1 MNWLPR
7 KNVLV
12 PVDFSENSR
21 FGLQTAREMVDD
33 LAHLHVIHVL
43 PIMEV
48 ADPGVIWETIDD
60 RSRRQHAEKALRQ
73 EMQEQGLDDDVQVTV
88 RFGDPG
94 HEIVAHA
101 DEIEA
106 GLIVVSSHGRT
117 GLRHLLLGSVAER
130 VVRLARCPVLILKHP
145 RNVVPH

>member
-12 PVDFSENSR
+12 PVDFSDDAR
-21 FGLQTAREMVDD
+21 AGLQTAREMVDD

-60 RSRRQHAEKALRQ
+60 HSRREHAEKALHQ
-73 EMQEQGLDDDVQVTV
+73 EMSEQGLDDHLQIVV
-88 RFGDPG
+88 RFGDPS
-94 HEIVAHA
+94 HEIVALPKKSRPA
-101 DEIEA
+101 
-106 GLIVVSSHGRT
+106 
-117 GLRHLLLGSVAER
+117 
-130 VVRLARCPVLILKHP
+130 
-145 RNVVPH
+145 